1 VAAPQNYLAVIK
13 VVGIGGGGVN
23 AVNRMIEEG
32 LKGVEFIAINTDAQ
46 ALLMSDADVK
56 LDVGRELTRGLGAGA
71 NPDVGAK
78 AAEDHREEIEEV
90 LKGAD
95 MVFVTAGEGGGT
107 GTGGAP
113 VVANVARS
121 LGALTIGV
129 VTRPFGFEGKRRA
142 VQAEAGIERLRSEV
156 DTLIVIPNDRLL
168 SISDR
173 HVSVLDAFKAA
184 DQVLLSGV
192 QGITDLITTPGLINL
207 DFADVK
213 SVMSGAGSAL
223 MGIGSSRGD
232 DRAVAAAEMA
242 ISSPLLEASIDGAHG
257 VLLSIQGGSDLGLF
271 EINEAAQLVSNS
283 AAVDAN
289 IIFGAVIDDAL
300 GDEVRVTVIAA
311 GFDEARS
318 GGSLPSAG
326 SAASGGSGGSGAS
339 GAGARPPIARPLP
352 GNSFSVPA
360 APVTNGNGQ
369 YGVADGLNTS
379 VPAEQPPAPAA
390 PPTPAA
396 PAPVVPAPAAP
407 VAPARAAGPAEAESL
422 VIVAEE
428 VTVTESVADA
438 YGPAGAYPVLSAPV
452 PEVEPESESAA
463 AAAEPAASSNDDS
476 ASGAGS
482 GASAG
487 QPVTTG
493 SGRRMTTESAGKTF
507 EVATSR
513 RRPVVFEEDDDL
525 DIPDFLK

>member
-32 LKGVEFIAINTDAQ
+32 LRGVEFIAINTDAQ

-71 NPDVGAK
+71 NPDIGAK
-78 AAEDHREEIEEV
+78 AAQDHREEIEEV

-113 VVANVARS
+113 VVAEVARA

-142 VQAEAGIERLRSEV
+142 SQADTGIERLRSEV

-223 MGIGSSRGD
+223 MGIGTARGD

-271 EINEAAQLVSNS
+271 EINEAAQLVANS
-283 AAVDAN
+283 AATDAN

-311 GFDEARS
+311 GFDEPQPGRARPRTTAYS
-318 GGSLPSAG
+318 AAPYSAAPNSTAPNSTASNSTAPNSAAPNSAAPNSLPSA
-326 SAASGGSGGSGAS
+326 AAGQAGTTAGGPADWRPFQLGDAKPADAPGRDAV
-339 GAGARPPIARPLP
+339 ADTARP
-352 GNSFSVPA
+352 A
-360 APVTNGNGQ
+360 ANGGPTVSAPSQ
-369 YGVADGLNTS
+369 GADGVASDAAT
-379 VPAEQPPAPAA
+379 AERIPPPRHASPDDAVEPPARDP
-390 PPTPAA
+390 
-396 PAPVVPAPAAP
+396 
-407 VAPARAAGPAEAESL
+407 AGPHR
-422 VIVAEE
+422 
-428 VTVTESVADA
+428 
-438 YGPAGAYPVLSAPV
+438 AGRP
-452 PEVEPESESAA
+452 
-463 AAAEPAASSNDDS
+463 D
-476 ASGAGS
+476 
-482 GASAG
+482 
-487 QPVTTG
+487 TT
-493 SGRRMTTESAGKTF
+493 RRKS
-507 EVATSR
+507 
-513 RRPVVFEEDDDL
+513 VVFEEDDEL
-525 DIPDFLK
+525 DVPDFLK

>member
-1 VAAPQNYLAVIK
+1 MAAPQNYLAVIK
-13 VVGIGGGGVN
+13 VIGVGGGGVN
-23 AVNRMIEEG
+23 AINRMIEVG

-71 NPDVGAK
+71 NPAVGRK

-113 VVANVARS
+113 VVANIARS

-129 VTRPFGFEGKRRA
+129 VTRPFTFEGRRRA
-142 VQAEAGIERLRSEV
+142 NQAEDGIAELREEV

-173 HVSVLDAFKAA
+173 QVSVLDAFKSA

-213 SVMSGAGSAL
+213 SVMSEAGSAL
-223 MGIGSSRGD
+223 MGIGSARGD

-242 ISSPLLEASIDGAHG
+242 ISSPLLEASIDGARG
-257 VLLSIQGGSDLGLF
+257 VLLSISGGSDLGLF
-271 EINEAAQLVSNS
+271 EINEAAQLVSE
-283 AAVDAN
+283 AAHPEAN

-311 GFDEARS
+311 GFDGGQPPTRRESALGGNTNKREEPAAQARPSAESARPS
-318 GGSLPSAG
+318 GGLG
-326 SAASGGSGGSGAS
+326 
-339 GAGARPPIARPLP
+339 
-352 GNSFSVPA
+352 SVP
-360 APVTNGNGQ
+360 PREE
-369 YGVADGLNTS
+369 S
-379 VPAEQPPAPAA
+379 PAPAE
-390 PPTPAA
+390 
-396 PAPVVPAPAAP
+396 PAPATASSEGP
-407 VAPARAAGPAEAESL
+407 LSQVSPPHVPPARPYQDAQ
-422 VIVAEE
+422 AEE
-428 VTVTESVADA
+428 
-438 YGPAGAYPVLSAPV
+438 
-452 PEVEPESESAA
+452 
-463 AAAEPAASSNDDS
+463 
-476 ASGAGS
+476 
-482 GASAG
+482 
-487 QPVTTG
+487 
-493 SGRRMTTESAGKTF
+493 
-507 EVATSR
+507 
-513 RRPVVFEEDDDL
+513 L
-525 DIPDFLK
+525 DVPDFLK